1 MPEQTGAMNFLL
13 SRCSHAALSEL
24 HLRVSVV
31 KNVYLVVL
39 VMTALSATS
48 CNLKFSGVPQVD
60 LLAVAQLAS
69 ASACVSLAV
78 GLGQCLY
85 ALNTTAF
92 LVFNLMDQ
100 ESIASLCHH
109 NVVSPVSRS
118 ECLLLSLAGWPLT
131 KLGCG

>member
-1 MPEQTGAMNFLL
+1 MPEQTGAMNILL

-31 KNVYLVVL
+31 NNVYLVVL

-69 ASACVSLAV
+69 ASACVSLPV

-85 ALNTTAF
+85 ALNTIAF
-92 LVFNLMDQ
+92 W
-100 ESIASLCHH
+100 SS
-109 NVVSPVSRS
+109 
-118 ECLLLSLAGWPLT
+118 T
-131 KLGCG
+131 